1 VSEPQAP
8 PDTPA
13 GTPPLPVVDGLRLA
27 RPHRDALRPGD
38 ILRDAHGRGRRLPR
52 FFYEID
58 SWETALAT
66 PLSPHFLLWEL
77 IYVDVRE
84 AELLRTF
91 PRYVPCAVTLMA
103 AALEPFRAAVDTYV
117 HVAANGGYRSPAH
130 RLSTVATPHCWGTAV
145 NIYRIGDDWLDTPE
159 LIERYNR
166 IARETMSGVWARPY
180 GVRRG
185 FVDDQIHLDLGFVT
199 LVPQG
204 AASEDGDGAETAAAS
219 EPP

>member
-1 VSEPQAP
+1 MPEPGAL
-8 PDTPA
+8 PDTPM
-13 GTPPLPVVDGLRLA
+13 GTLPLPVVDGLRLP
-27 RPHRDALRPGD
+27 RPYREALQPGG
-38 ILRDAHGRGRRLPR
+38 ILRDAGGRSRRLPR
-52 FFYEID
+52 FFYEVD
-58 SWETALAT
+58 SWQTALET
-66 PLSPHFLLWEL
+66 PLSPHFMLWEL

-103 AALEPFRAAVDTYV
+103 AALEPFRAAVGTYV

-130 RLSTVATPHCWGTAV
+130 RLSTEATPHCWATAA

-159 LIERYNR
+159 TIERYNR

-180 GVRRG
+180 GTGRG

-199 LVPQG
+199 LVPHG
-204 AASEDGDGAETAAAS
+204 AASEDGDDAGTA